1 MYRSTILEKDVPLA
15 AETLT
20 DKLAAG
26 LRSLNSS
33 INGSI
38 MLFNT
43 SPDLC
48 GVTLTI
54 VPLVGIAAM
63 TLRKFTKRLQERSR
77 ELQGTVLTFALER
90 YRRIATVRLNGQQ
103 EKEKESYGDYV
114 DESCTLADSAFMAQ
128 GSFMSFLNMMTNV
141 SLIAVL
147 YCGGKLIAKKKLTAG
162 KVLHRYAN
170 ILN

>member
-1 MYRSTILEKDVPLA
+1 MSVAPTFTAFLTVCILSLPPPFPTSNSLPSYLYTLLYRSTILEKDVPLA

-90 YRRIATVRLNGQQ
+90 YRRIATVRLNGKQ
-103 EKEKESYGDYV
+103 EKENHSPK
-114 DESCTLADSAFMAQ
+114 
-128 GSFMSFLNMMTNV
+128 FLVVLTNHYLRL
-141 SLIAVL
+141 SNLQ
-147 YCGGKLIAKKKLTAG
+147 T
-162 KVLHRYAN
+162 HR
-170 ILN
+170 LPEMFWL